1 MMSKKSISF
10 GFIRFGL
17 LLVFLIQMVCLSAKK
32 IQVHGLPHIN
42 QLPTHIINT
51 VFQDS
56 QGYIWYGT
64 QDGLCRDDGYSV
76 QTFRNDFLNVG
87 MALKSKV
94 I

>member
-64 QDGLCRDDGYSV
+64 QDAHRTDCAVTTVTVCKPLGTTS
-76 QTFRNDFLNVG
+76 
-87 MALKSKV
+87 
-94 I
+94 

>member
-56 QGYIWYGT
+56 QGYTVTTVTVCKPLGT
-64 QDGLCRDDGYSV
+64 TS
-76 QTFRNDFLNVG
+76 
-87 MALKSKV
+87 
-94 I
+94 